1 MVSARFNRRWF
12 CTGLAAVAAGT
23 AIGAIGQGIPQALAK
38 AKAALAEPDGVIYP
52 GKIGQIQI
60 YTAKA
65 EDSLVDLA
73 RTFKLGFTELAAANP
88 GIDPWIPGEGTKI
101 LLPTGHLLPDAPR
114 KGMVLNL
121 VDQRLY
127 YFRTDGVVESFA
139 IGTGRDAWDTPL
151 GATKVVRKKRNPYWY
166 VPKSIRAED
175 PELPKVVPP
184 GPKNPLGKFA
194 MYLGW
199 PGYLIHGTNNPW
211 GVGRRVSHGCI
222 RMYPEDIKHLF
233 PRIPVG
239 TPVTVVSQEI
249 KIVRFGDQLLLEIHS
264 SPSQTDEIEAKG
276 KFTPGELP
284 ELPYRIASVA
294 GDDVNRIDWGLAKRT
309 SRERRGVPVNILRP
323 RAEAAASGI

>member
-1 MVSARFNRRWF
+1 MVRARFTRRWF

-23 AIGAIGQGIPQALAK
+23 AMGQGMPQALAK
-38 AKAALAEPDGVIYP
+38 ASAALSEPDGVIYP
-52 GKIGQIQI
+52 AKIGDMRY

-65 EDSLVDLA
+65 EDTLIDLA
-73 RTFKLGFTELAAANP
+73 REFKLGFTELAAANP
-88 GIDPWIPGEGTKI
+88 GIDPWIPGEGTRI

-114 KGMVLNL
+114 RGLVLNL
-121 VDQRLY
+121 IDQRLY
-127 YFRTDGVVESFA
+127 YFRARDGIVESFP

-151 GATKVVRKKRNPYWY
+151 GATRVVRKKRNPYWH

-175 PELPKVVPP
+175 PTLPKVVPP
-184 GPKNPLGKFA
+184 GPDNPLGKFA

-199 PGYLIHGTNNPW
+199 PGYLVHGTNNPW

-222 RMYPEDIKHLF
+222 RLYPEDIRSLF

-249 KIVRFGDQLLLEIHS
+249 KIARFGSELLLEVHP
-264 SPSQTDEIEAKG
+264 SPSQTDEIEATG
-276 KFTPGELP
+276 KFTPSEMP
-284 ELPYRIASVA
+284 ELAYKIVNVA
-294 GDDVNRIDWGLAKRT
+294 GKDVNRIDWELAKRT
-309 SRERRGVPVNILRP
+309 ARERRGVPVNILRP